1 MSNNNVSKTFFL
13 LSEESQ
19 VLVALSSMMID
30 KLSRKEL
37 DSIGQLTQNKWLINL
52 IENIDNK
59 TLAECEASGFLRY
72 RYAAIESNSFNNEDL
87 FFEVMNLPF
96 FRTLCLGYCKYL
108 LASSNRFWTWT
119 LNGQM
124 RYLAFRMM
132 FYVFSETEIDAD
144 KNLKSFIRRFEMSE
158 DALNNNTLRQ
168 ALFLY
173 NLTIEEINRI
183 IDPKL
188 RMLLVESVANSHF
201 ASGVCVQGIITYLI
215 DRLHQIKNYQTVQGL
230 CQQLLFRADVEQ
242 LKIII
247 RDAPIDYY
255 KAWAEGHLF
264 FLEGDFKKAYVY
276 LEAGQDLF
284 KKANKVRRV
293 DYDTIQLLIGL
304 CMLKL
309 GVVESEWD
317 KYWKGIV
324 TKGLSASLPVKLT
337 MMLANMAN
345 TKELQ
350 EIQQGEVLS
359 LSQQTYIHHAP
370 FVAYMCYWVSRKDVA
385 YKMLQDK
392 NVHQMVQSNLWLF
405 DEINNLYRLMEE
417 EDPQLP
423 ENAVLHQIYAPK
435 PEWEL
440 LLDQIQKIMLVS
452 NPDIVEGQEERV
464 VWLVDFKKFSIE
476 PRLQKLNKNGTW
488 SKGRSM
494 AWNKIMEAEYNHVT
508 SSYDKKIITAYE
520 KIFNI
525 QKELYYAEVA
535 PKYWMP
541 VFDALVGHPFLY
553 LSESMATP
561 CQLLRGKLEL
571 QITKTEKG
579 YIFENPY
586 KDFTIDNIFVLKK
599 ETPTRYIFIELNA
612 EQRQILDILGKK
624 SLNIPEKGIEE
635 LRKTAQQLS
644 NIVPIHSDLI
654 VDENLP
660 EHPYDTRIYVHI
672 LPVGDMFQVEL
683 YVKPF
688 GVVAPYSGP
697 GNGLERLV
705 AEVEGVKMFVQRDL
719 EQEKTNAEMI
729 VAYSKI
735 LDMDEDESGIWTIDG
750 IEPCLQLL
758 AELNDLRRE
767 EKIVLE
773 WPQGEKLKISAYA
786 NFDQLFMNVRSSGD
800 WFEMEGEL
808 KVDDTKILDMKTLL
822 ELSRNA
828 KGRFLTLDDGS
839 YMALTEQLQKRL
851 QALDNMAYSKKDQLL
866 FSKFSGA
873 AFGDLA
879 SDMHLEGDEGWTDF
893 VLRMEEAKEKNFK
906 LPKGLNAELRP
917 YQKEGYNWLCRMAWW
932 GAGACLADDM
942 GLGKTVQAIAL
953 ILRRSTEGPTLVV
966 APASVCSNWISELE
980 RFAPDLK
987 AYNLSDVEDRTLTIE
1002 GMKAR
1007 EILVCTYGLMHQ
1019 NSEILTNIK
1028 FATIVL
1034 DEAQSIKNRMT
1045 KRSQAAMEL
1054 QGDFKLITTGTP
1066 IENHLGELW
1075 NLFHFINP
1083 GLLGTAAQFQE
1094 RYALPIE
1101 KWGDKDRRS
1110 QLQGLIKPFVLRR
1123 LKKDVLKDL
1132 PEKTEI
1138 TLRVERGDVEEAFYE
1153 ALRQKALEK
1162 IYAGKFENEGQKQ
1175 LQILAELMRLRRA
1188 CCTPGLIPGG
1198 TNVPSAKLEA
1208 LSDLIDELL
1217 ENNHKALIF
1226 SQFVDYL
1233 RIIEKMVQEKGV
1245 AYKYLDGSTPLKKR
1259 KIAVDEFQDGEGD
1272 LFLIS
1277 LKAGGTGLNLTAA
1290 DYVIHVD
1297 PWWNPAVED
1306 QASDR
1311 AHRIGQQ
1318 NPVTVYRL
1326 VATNSIEE
1334 KIVRLHE
1341 YKREMAEALL
1351 QETDGK
1357 TRMNATDL
1365 LELIKGEM

>member
-1 MSNNNVSKTFFL
+1 
-13 LSEESQ
+13 
-19 VLVALSSMMID
+19 
-30 KLSRKEL
+30 
-37 DSIGQLTQNKWLINL
+37 
-52 IENIDNK
+52 
-59 TLAECEASGFLRY
+59 
-72 RYAAIESNSFNNEDL
+72 
-87 FFEVMNLPF
+87 
-96 FRTLCLGYCKYL
+96 
-108 LASSNRFWTWT
+108 
-119 LNGQM
+119 
-124 RYLAFRMM
+124 
-132 FYVFSETEIDAD
+132 
-144 KNLKSFIRRFEMSE
+144 
-158 DALNNNTLRQ
+158 
-168 ALFLY
+168 
-173 NLTIEEINRI
+173 
-183 IDPKL
+183 
-188 RMLLVESVANSHF
+188 
-201 ASGVCVQGIITYLI
+201 
-215 DRLHQIKNYQTVQGL
+215 
-230 CQQLLFRADVEQ
+230 
-242 LKIII
+242 
-247 RDAPIDYY
+247 
-255 KAWAEGHLF
+255 
-264 FLEGDFKKAYVY
+264 
-276 LEAGQDLF
+276 
-284 KKANKVRRV
+284 
-293 DYDTIQLLIGL
+293 
-304 CMLKL
+304 
-309 GVVESEWD
+309 
-317 KYWKGIV
+317 
-324 TKGLSASLPVKLT
+324 
-337 MMLANMAN
+337 
-345 TKELQ
+345 
-350 EIQQGEVLS
+350 
-359 LSQQTYIHHAP
+359 
-370 FVAYMCYWVSRKDVA
+370 
-385 YKMLQDK
+385 
-392 NVHQMVQSNLWLF
+392 
-405 DEINNLYRLMEE
+405 
-417 EDPQLP
+417 
-423 ENAVLHQIYAPK
+423 
-435 PEWEL
+435 
-440 LLDQIQKIMLVS
+440 
-452 NPDIVEGQEERV
+452 
-464 VWLVDFKKFSIE
+464 
-476 PRLQKLNKNGTW
+476 
-488 SKGRSM
+488 
-494 AWNKIMEAEYNHVT
+494 
-508 SSYDKKIITAYE
+508 
-520 KIFNI
+520 
-525 QKELYYAEVA
+525 
-535 PKYWMP
+535 
-541 VFDALVGHPFLY
+541 
-553 LSESMATP
+553 
-561 CQLLRGKLEL
+561 
-571 QITKTEKG
+571 
-579 YIFENPY
+579 
-586 KDFTIDNIFVLKK
+586 
-599 ETPTRYIFIELNA
+599 
-612 EQRQILDILGKK
+612 
-624 SLNIPEKGIEE
+624 
-635 LRKTAQQLS
+635 
-644 NIVPIHSDLI
+644 
-654 VDENLP
+654 
-660 EHPYDTRIYVHI
+660 
-672 LPVGDMFQVEL
+672 
-683 YVKPF
+683 
-688 GVVAPYSGP
+688 
-697 GNGLERLV
+697 
-705 AEVEGVKMFVQRDL
+705 
-719 EQEKTNAEMI
+719 
-729 VAYSKI
+729 
-735 LDMDEDESGIWTIDG
+735 
-750 IEPCLQLL
+750 
-758 AELNDLRRE
+758 
-767 EKIVLE
+767 
-773 WPQGEKLKISAYA
+773 
-786 NFDQLFMNVRSSGD
+786 
-800 WFEMEGEL
+800 
-808 KVDDTKILDMKTLL
+808 
-822 ELSRNA
+822 
-828 KGRFLTLDDGS
+828 
-839 YMALTEQLQKRL
+839 
-851 QALDNMAYSKKDQLL
+851 
-866 FSKFSGA
+866 
-873 AFGDLA
+873 
-879 SDMHLEGDEGWTDF
+879 
-893 VLRMEEAKEKNFK
+893 
-906 LPKGLNAELRP
+906 
-917 YQKEGYNWLCRMAWW
+917 MAWW